1 VKHCLKEK
9 KRREEKR
16 REEKRREEK
25 RREEKRREKRVRFAF
40 FFFNLYVFMSL
51 QRPEEGIGSLEAG
64 VRIGKSPYKGS
75 GN

>member
-1 VKHCLKEK
+1 MKHCLKEK
-9 KRREEKR
+9 KRKEEKR

-25 RREEKRREKRVRFAF
+25 RKESEICFF